1 MKILSIRLKN
11 INALKGEWKIDFTKE
26 PFNGSGLF
34 AITGPTGAGKTTLLD
49 AICLALYSR
58 TPRMSS
64 ISQNSNELMT
74 RHTSDCLVEVEFAVK
89 DQSYRA
95 FWSQRRARGKADGA
109 LQAAKTELAYLGG
122 PLDGRIITDRLNKK
136 PKEVEQLTGLDFQR
150 FTQSMMLAQG
160 GFAAFLE
167 ANANDRADLLEQLT
181 GTEIYGDIS
190 KKVYEIQK
198 EQKHELDLLS
208 SRADGLQLLSAEEL
222 EQKKAEFSQIKTLA
236 DKTKQQQTSLYKQQ
250 QWRAS
255 LDQAQADKQTAEEQ
269 LKQAQAQ
276 QKTHEHDLQRLAAHA
291 HAHAALLLA
300 DFNILQNTE
309 KAVQDSHKNLQTM
322 HAQEQQQ
329 SQQVE
334 QYSWQYYQY
343 AQQHLDNINNQLLSA
358 INEEEKLQA
367 ERQQTPQHAQLAE
380 LLSGWRNQFYSFEK
394 LHTDIKKEEA
404 KQLELLTQSK
414 QLNAE
419 LNGQQSAL
427 KQQEEAIL
435 PLKVDLEKQQNTLE
449 HILEQRAYKD
459 WQQQL
464 TDLYEQSRYY
474 QSLSYIYTDEHK
486 QQHKQT
492 VQQQRLGELKQEI
505 TAQEKLRDALRIEY
519 KNLDDQVKDK
529 ERLLLQEQRIASLEQ
544 HRAQLQPD
552 EACPLCGSHEHPA
565 ISAYQALNV
574 SQTQQSLA
582 DKQAEREA
590 LEAKGK
596 ACTAQLQRLQAE
608 QELLTKQQTDLNNE
622 QQTLQADKTAFLT
635 SLGLATNLTEEDFNA
650 AQQHYQQELEALN
663 KRLSAIDQAQKAL
676 KQSES
681 NYSKAEQEI
690 QSTKHLIARHK
701 QNIEYQAQQQINV
714 AERISAL
721 KTELKTQ
728 QQQLNEQLINLG
740 YALPENPQQ
749 WLQERQ
755 AEALQW
761 QTGTNKLAELAL
773 LINKLTSQQKQ
784 AEQQLQ
790 TAQQRW
796 QKLAANEG
804 QTCPLI
810 ENPEQALVAA
820 GQQLQECEHNLA
832 QTRGQIHS
840 LKQRLE
846 QAKTAYEEQ
855 QTRWQ
860 AQLEQSHFADQEA
873 FLQALLPTTE
883 AQQLQALQ
891 KEIETSLQNAN
902 TLLKAAT
909 DSIQKLSE
917 QPLTELSSVELNQ
930 QREEIDTQLSELNRQ
945 FGTLENTL
953 KTDENNRQTQQ
964 TLLAS
969 IEKQRAHYDQWLQL
983 DSLIGSATGSKYRKF
998 VQGLTLDHL
1007 ISLANLQLAVLHN
1020 RYQLSRREQGELE
1033 IEIVDTWQGDTRRD
1047 TRTLSGGESFLVSL
1061 ALALAL
1067 SELVSQ
1073 KTRIDSLFLDEGF
1086 GTLDNETLEMALNAL
1101 DNLNAEGKTIS
1112 IISHVE
1118 ALKERI
1124 PVQIKVRKSAGM
1136 GYSSLDDCYRVS

>member
-1 MKILSIRLKN
+1 M
-11 INALKGEWKIDFTKE
+11 
-26 PFNGSGLF
+26 LF
-34 AITGPTGAGKTTLLD
+34 
-49 AICLALYSR
+49 R
-58 TPRMSS
+58 
-64 ISQNSNELMT
+64 
-74 RHTSDCLVEVEFAVK
+74 
-89 DQSYRA
+89 
-95 FWSQRRARGKADGA
+95 
-109 LQAAKTELAYLGG
+109 
-122 PLDGRIITDRLNKK
+122 
-136 PKEVEQLTGLDFQR
+136 
-150 FTQSMMLAQG
+150 
-160 GFAAFLE
+160 
-167 ANANDRADLLEQLT
+167 
-181 GTEIYGDIS
+181 
-190 KKVYEIQK
+190 
-198 EQKHELDLLS
+198 
-208 SRADGLQLLSAEEL
+208 
-222 EQKKAEFSQIKTLA
+222 
-236 DKTKQQQTSLYKQQ
+236 
-250 QWRAS
+250 
-255 LDQAQADKQTAEEQ
+255 
-269 LKQAQAQ
+269 
-276 QKTHEHDLQRLAAHA
+276 
-291 HAHAALLLA
+291 
-300 DFNILQNTE
+300 
-309 KAVQDSHKNLQTM
+309 
-322 HAQEQQQ
+322 
-329 SQQVE
+329 
-334 QYSWQYYQY
+334 
-343 AQQHLDNINNQLLSA
+343 
-358 INEEEKLQA
+358 
-367 ERQQTPQHAQLAE
+367 
-380 LLSGWRNQFYSFEK
+380 
-394 LHTDIKKEEA
+394 
-404 KQLELLTQSK
+404 
-414 QLNAE
+414 
-419 LNGQQSAL
+419 
-427 KQQEEAIL
+427 
-435 PLKVDLEKQQNTLE
+435 
-449 HILEQRAYKD
+449 
-459 WQQQL
+459 
-464 TDLYEQSRYY
+464 SRYY

-505 TAQEKLRDALRIEY
+505 TAQEKLCDALRIEY

-544 HRAQLQPD
+544 HRAQLQAD

-810 ENPEQALVAA
+810 ENPEQALMAA

-969 IEKQRAHYDQWLQL
+969 IEKQRTHYDQWLQL

-1007 ISLANLQLAVLHN
+1007 ISLANQQLAILHN

-1101 DNLNAEGKTIS
+1101 DNLNAEGKTIG

-1124 PVQIKVRKSAGM
+1124 PVQIKVSKNAGM
-1136 GYSSLDDCYRVS
+1136 GYSTLEECYRVS